1 VLGRWHPGGVNGHPG
16 GVRRPEISPR
26 AYRRITLLALVALG
40 IIVVTGAAVRLTGSG
55 LGCSSW
61 PNCEP
66 GSLVPRGETG
76 AHGIIEFVNRLF
88 TGVVSV
94 AVILAVL
101 GSLWRTPRRRD
112 LTWWSLTLVAGVLAQ
127 IVLGGLTVLFE
138 LAPPFVMGHF
148 LLSAVLVG
156 CATVLHHRA
165 GEADRGERR
174 PVATPEIRLLGRVLL
189 VATAVVLVTGTAVT
203 GSGPHGGDEN
213 VRRLDF
219 FLPDITR
226 VHAVAV
232 WILLAATLWM
242 LVLVRRGGA
251 SPVVERAL
259 RVLVVVEVAQGAIGY
274 TQYATGVPEG
284 LVAAHVLGSMLVWIA
299 ALGVALRTTQ
309 VDPAPSATPR
319 PATPVPSAV

>member
-1 VLGRWHPGGVNGHPG
+1 M
-16 GVRRPEISPR
+16 RRPEISPR

-40 IIVVTGAAVRLTGSG
+40 VIVVTGAAVRLTGSG

-76 AHGIIEFVNRLF
+76 THGIIEFVNRLF

-148 LLSAVLVG
+148 LVSAVLVG

-165 GEADRGERR
+165 GEPDRGERR
-174 PVATPEIRLLGRVLL
+174 PVATPEIRLLTRALL
-189 VATAVVLVTGTAVT
+189 GAATIVLVTGTAVT
-203 GSGPHGGDEN
+203 GSGPHGGDAD

-226 VHAVAV
+226 VHGVAV
-232 WILLAATLWM
+232 WILVAATIWTV
-242 LVLVRRGGA
+242 VLVRRGAA

-259 RVLVVVEVAQGAIGY
+259 RALIVVELAQGAIGY
-274 TQYATGVPEG
+274 TQYLTGVPEG

-299 ALGVALRTTQ
+299 VIGVVLRTTL
-309 VDPAPSATPR
+309 VDPAPQPAAR
-319 PATPVPSAV
+319 PAAPVPSAV